1 MSLDEA
7 EEHVSIVYLRDGLP
21 HLCGRLFNI
30 SNAFLELNSIRG
42 NRKQS
47 LVDG

>member
-7 EEHVSIVYLRDGLP
+7 EEHVSIVYLRDRLP
-21 HLCGRLFNI
+21 HLCGRLFDV
-30 SNAFLELNSIRG
+30 SNAIVELDSIRG